1 MKAVIMAGGLG
12 NRLRPLTCNI
22 TKPMMPIVNKPDIQ
36 YTIELLKKSGIKDI
50 AITLQY
56 LPDEIMNYFEDGSKF
71 GVNIKYFIEDIPL
84 GTGGSVKNAEE
95 FRDDTFIVISGD
107 ALINLDLRKVVEYHQ
122 SKNAQVTIVT
132 KKVNTPLE
140 YGVVITDNEGGIIR
154 FLERLGWSEVKS
166 EET

>member
-22 TKPMMPIVNKPDIQ
+22 PKPMMPIVNKPAIQ

-71 GVNIKYFIEDIPL
+71 GGNIKYFIEDIPL
-84 GTGGSVKNAEE
+84 GTG
-95 FRDDTFIVISGD
+95 
-107 ALINLDLRKVVEYHQ
+107 
-122 SKNAQVTIVT
+122 
-132 KKVNTPLE
+132 
-140 YGVVITDNEGGIIR
+140 
-154 FLERLGWSEVKS
+154 
-166 EET
+166 